1 MLGTSWGQE
10 GAKLVPAP
18 GDPWYASYTYDPMNA
33 PFSPPP
39 TAVASIPP
47 LIDPATTSMATQ
59 TGAVTQLAPAAPH
72 AEAPEM
78 PGPGNAVPQGSGP
91 GPGNAISPGPGSAV
105 SPGPGNAVS
114 PGPGDALVPFPLPAP
129 DPQSAAEDGGGN

>member
-18 GDPWYASYTYDPMNA
+18 GDPWYTSYTYDPLNA

-39 TAVASIPP
+39 TDVASIPP

-78 PGPGNAVPQGSGP
+78 PGPGKAG
-91 GPGNAISPGPGSAV
+91 APGPGSAV
-105 SPGPGNAVS
+105 SPGPGSAGS
-114 PGPGDALVPFPLPAP
+114 PGPGNALVPFPVRAP
-129 DPQSAAEDGGGN
+129 DPQSAAQDGGGN